1 MGNIFSNSKT
11 GQGGGIAAAI
21 AAEQHLT
28 QQQWTALAQ
37 GDIFGAVGAVAG
49 PQLKQKQRTAQATKT
64 VMAMNGPGM
73 TTIPRGT
80 GVMPG
85 REAALSNAPASD
97 TQFNQPPSFK
107 R

>member
-1 MGNIFSNSKT
+1 MGFISTPLKKVLT
-11 GQGGGIAAAI
+11 
-21 AAEQHLT
+21 EQS
-28 QQQWTALAQ
+28 
-37 GDIFGAVGAVAG
+37 AV
-49 PQLKQKQRTAQATKT
+49 LKQQQRTAQATKT

-97 TQFNQPPSFK
+97 TQLNQPPSFK

>member
-1 MGNIFSNSKT
+1 MWANNPLIKDW
-11 GQGGGIAAAI
+11 IARGFVVEAP
-21 AAEQHLT
+21 QVK
-28 QQQWTALAQ
+28 QQ
-37 GDIFGAVGAVAG
+37 
-49 PQLKQKQRTAQATKT
+49 QRTAQATKT

-80 GVMPG
+80 GMMPG